1 MRYGP
6 SLVLA
11 VLFAIAPAVS
21 RAEEEPDPA
30 AGAEEA
36 EAPGPEEAEATP
48 AEPAPPEPPEP
59 PEHVEAVPEG
69 PPQDDGVAVPAE
81 PVPPPAPAP
90 APAAP
95 PTVAPAPAP
104 GPVDPRGRRW
114 FRLDPR
120 RLVPH
125 YEFLEDSYLDY
136 FVPSVGPARDERL
149 FFEGQA
155 ASHLFLWNQWAKV
168 QEPNTPRWLFVNNL
182 GVTFIL
188 HVRMVQEPSAPVRP
202 PSYIP
207 RIDYQLFALRR
218 TRADLVDILELRLTP
233 WGHHSNGQTDCA
245 FAEGVDGGGPAPGEC
260 IIPEPDDPPTD
271 RVNFRTGDFSTSF
284 FIVGAHYARIGLDR
298 DRWQKWRV
306 AIGGLF
312 EGHPRPWGPGTI
324 TRTDARLY
332 GQWRAKLEA
341 ELRYR
346 FVRPLGIPFLT
357 GMASLTGS
365 GEVMWHV
372 APGIPWHREI
382 VELAYQPDGF
392 RGAGLFVRYF
402 SGQDTLNV
410 LYAAGRTELV
420 AFGII
425 WSGSPQV
432 QYTFGGVP

>member
-6 SLVLA
+6 SLLLAA
-11 VLFAIAPAVS
+11 VLSAIAPAVP
-21 RAEEEPDPA
+21 RAEEGPDAEPAGQEVDESEA
-30 AGAEEA
+30 A
-36 EAPGPEEAEATP
+36 P
-48 AEPAPPEPPEP
+48 AEPAPQPPAEPAEG
-59 PEHVEAVPEG
+59 VEAVPEA
-69 PPQDDGVAVPAE
+69 PPAPGGVAVPAE
-81 PVPPPAPAP
+81 PVPPP
-90 APAAP
+90 
-95 PTVAPAPAP
+95 
-104 GPVDPRGRRW
+104 PVDPRGRRW

-125 YEFLEDSYLDY
+125 YEFLEDSYLNY
-136 FVPSVGPARDERL
+136 FVPTVGPVGDEQL

-168 QEPNTPRWLFVNNL
+168 QEPNTPRWLFVNNF

-188 HVRMVQEPSAPVRP
+188 RVRMVQEPSAPVRP

-218 TRADLVDILELRLTP
+218 TRADLVDLFELRLTP
-233 WGHHSNGQTDCA
+233 WGHHSNGQTGCA
-245 FAEGVDGGGPAPGEC
+245 FASGVDGGAPD
-260 IIPEPDDPPTD
+260 PEDCLVVDPDDPP
-271 RVNFRTGDFSTSF
+271 RGSVNFRTGDFSTSF
-284 FIVGAHYARIGLDR
+284 FIVGGHYARIGLDH

-312 EGHPRPWGPGTI
+312 EGNPREWGPGSI
-324 TRTDARLY
+324 SALDARLY
-332 GQWRAKLEA
+332 GQWRAKVEA

-346 FVRPLGIPFLT
+346 FVRPFGIPFLT
-357 GMASLTGS
+357 GMGSLTGS
-365 GEVMWHV
+365 AEVMWHV

-382 VELAYQPDGF
+382 VEASYQPDGF
-392 RGAGLFVRYF
+392 RGAGVFVRYF